1 MDLVLT
7 ILYSMAMVAIGA
19 VVGAYL
25 TFMTLRDF
33 VRRKIVN
40 IIRSKE

>member
-1 MDLVLT
+1 MEIILT

-19 VVGAYL
+19 VIGSYL

-33 VRRKIVN
+33 VRRKITD
-40 IIRSKE
+40 IIRNKE

>member
-25 TFMTLRDF
+25 TFMTLKDF
-33 VRRKIVN
+33 VRRKITD
-40 IIRSKE
+40 IIRNKE

>member
-1 MDLVLT
+1 MEIILT

-19 VVGAYL
+19 VIGAYL
-25 TFMTLRDF
+25 TFMTLKDF
-33 VRRKIVN
+33 VRRKITD